1 MYIEQWLT
9 LGNIYTTLCS
19 LFWFLITQYFRLL
32 GPVSAVT
39 SGVPGAGESL
49 WFGLPLLPLLLAGLT
64 SLSDVVL
71 YGVCVIVR
79 VILLFLLFHL

>member
-1 MYIEQWLT
+1 MFI
-9 LGNIYTTLCS
+9 IS
-19 LFWFLITQYFRLL
+19 VSDHSVR
-32 GPVSAVT
+32 PVSAVT
-39 SGVPGAGESL
+39 SGVPGAGEGL

-79 VILLFLLFHL
+79 VILLLLLFHL

>member
-1 MYIEQWLT
+1 M
-9 LGNIYTTLCS
+9 
-19 LFWFLITQYFRLL
+19 
-32 GPVSAVT
+32 SAVT
-39 SGVPGAGESL
+39 SGVPGAGEGL

-79 VILLFLLFHL
+79 VILLLLLFHL